1 MKVSK
6 KAVPSNKIQYL
17 GKYQVCVSCEH
28 RKHIK
33 TFITPDGNSHV
44 SCHACS
50 GRNSDGT
57 DITHSLEKGGGND
70 QS

>member
-1 MKVSK
+1 MKVSAK
-6 KAVPSNKIQYL
+6 KSPSVKIQYL

-28 RKHIK
+28 RKHVK
-33 TFITPDGNSHV
+33 TFITPDGDISLA
-44 SCHACS
+44 CHACS